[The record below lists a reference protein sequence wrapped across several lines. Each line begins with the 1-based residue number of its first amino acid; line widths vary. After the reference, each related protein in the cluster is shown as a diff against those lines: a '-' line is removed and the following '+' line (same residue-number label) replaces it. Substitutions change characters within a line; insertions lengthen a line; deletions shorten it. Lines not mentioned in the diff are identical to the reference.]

1 MPQHSTTGR
10 SGSHFS
16 APATGAKAPAQR
28 TSAQRAKAPST
39 HSAPRAQRPSTQR
52 PQQPRRTS
60 KRAASSGQVSDR
72 TASITMNAKPR
83 TSAQRAAARRGT
95 PSKGKAPFV
104 AGLVAVVAVIVGLV
118 VFVVL
123 PRFHATSAES
133 TIAAGEQVEVDIPEG
148 SGGSAIAKQL
158 KDAGVISSSDDFY
171 KEVQKQNADQ
181 KLKSGAYTFVTGA
194 DVSEVVKQLIEGPN
208 ATGSKLTVAEGLTVT
223 QTAAVAES
231 SLGIAQS
238 DFLAQAKASNYVAD
252 YPFLSGVA
260 NDSLEGF
267 LYPKTYYLSGKAINA
282 DTAIRAMLD
291 QYKSEVA
298 GLDFSGSE
306 EKIKSAYG
314 LTMSDYQILTLA
326 SIVEKEATTDDD
338 RPKVASVFYNRLSNS
353 QAYLH
358 YLQSDATLTYALGH
372 APSADE
378 LHSDTSPYNTYLT
391 AGLTPTP
398 ICSSSLASIKAALAP
413 SDTKYL
419 YFWITD
425 TSHVF
430 SETYDEHLQ
439 AISDA
444 KQSQ

>member
-1 MPQHSTTGR
+1 
-10 SGSHFS
+10 
-16 APATGAKAPAQR
+16 
-28 TSAQRAKAPST
+28 
-39 HSAPRAQRPSTQR
+39 
-52 PQQPRRTS
+52 
-60 KRAASSGQVSDR
+60 
-72 TASITMNAKPR
+72 
-83 TSAQRAAARRGT
+83 
-95 PSKGKAPFV
+95 
-104 AGLVAVVAVIVGLV
+104 
-118 VFVVL
+118 
-123 PRFHATSAES
+123 
-133 TIAAGEQVEVDIPEG
+133 
-148 SGGSAIAKQL
+148 
-158 KDAGVISSSDDFY
+158 
-171 KEVQKQNADQ
+171 
-181 KLKSGAYTFVTGA
+181 
-194 DVSEVVKQLIEGPN
+194 
-208 ATGSKLTVAEGLTVT
+208 
-223 QTAAVAES
+223 
-231 SLGIAQS
+231 
-238 DFLAQAKASNYVAD
+238 
-252 YPFLSGVA
+252 
-260 NDSLEGF
+260 
-267 LYPKTYYLSGKAINA
+267 
-282 DTAIRAMLD
+282 MLD

-398 ICSSSLASIKAALAP
+398 ICSPSLASIKAALAP